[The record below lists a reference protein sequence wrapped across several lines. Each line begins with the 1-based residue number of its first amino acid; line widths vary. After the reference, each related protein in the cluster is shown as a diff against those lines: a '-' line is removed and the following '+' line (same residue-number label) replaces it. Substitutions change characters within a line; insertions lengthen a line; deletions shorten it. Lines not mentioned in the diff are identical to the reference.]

1 MELNMKSSVAE
12 TRKIKMGRRTCIT
25 SAKYGEKL
33 SAESLI
39 SVIIIADS
47 PATRMRS
54 YGPSGL
60 LNVKNTKLIDLQIGE
75 IKKKIKNFEIIIC
88 TGFESEKLN
97 RYIRNKYKTINIR
110 VVENQG
116 YDSSNSCES
125 LRLCLN
131 NTINKNIVIIDG
143 NLLFSKELL
152 KLQKKYKAYT
162 YVQRNNK
169 TLEVGVNVNEDEDA
183 EYFSFGASQQ
193 WCEVMFINDE
203 TYIESLRKIVSNPE
217 FKRKF
222 IFEALNVLINNKS
235 KIKILESKI
244 PIQKINNIKVYHTI
258 KDKKK

>member
-1 MELNMKSSVAE
+1 MKSCVAGARKVKM
-12 TRKIKMGRRTCIT
+12 TRRACIT
-25 SAKYGEKL
+25 SARDGKKL
-33 SAESLI
+33 NADSLV

-54 YGPSGL
+54 YGPCGL

-88 TGFESEKLN
+88 TGFESEKIN
-97 RYIRNKYKTINIR
+97 RYVRNKYKSLNIR

-116 YDSSNSCES
+116 YDNSNSCES

-152 KLQKKYKAYT
+152 KVQENYKAYT
-162 YVQRNNK
+162 YVQKNNK
-169 TLEVGVNVNEDEDA
+169 TLEVGVNVNENENA
-183 EYFSFGASQQ
+183 EYFCFGASKQ
-193 WCEVMFINDE
+193 WCEVIFINDE
-203 TYIESLRKIVSNPE
+203 TYVESLRKIVSNPD

-222 IFEALNVLINNKS
+222 IFEALNVFINNKS
-235 KIKILESKI
+235 TIKILESKTS
-244 PIQKINNIKVYHTI
+244 IQKINNIKVYHTI
-258 KDKKK
+258 KDNKK